1 MWRHQSLS
9 QSLTGSSFTA
19 RLCLEVFCVQ
29 LVPDPRCGD
38 ADHCHYKS
46 KLPMICTVLRS
57 SCFLTLSVRN
67 LGTFSLPLPPQTR
80 VGGLLLQESKTCLLL
95 SFATS
100 ALPPAVLS
108 AGSDWSRLSAA
119 GVLERPVPCGS
130 STGSTVQHWQQQE
143 QRGAWEPL
151 SNSSWQSG
159 AGKPSICRSPEWC
172 WQT

>member
-1 MWRHQSLS
+1 MWRS
-9 QSLTGSSFTA
+9 QI
-19 RLCLEVFCVQ
+19 
-29 LVPDPRCGD
+29 PDPRCGD

-46 KLPMICTVLRS
+46 KLLVICTVLRS

-80 VGGLLLQESKTCLLL
+80 VGGLLIQEESKTCLLL

-108 AGSDWSRLSAA
+108 AGSGWSRLSAA

-130 STGSTVQHWQQQE
+130 STTVPCGSSTGSRR
-143 QRGAWEPL
+143 RGAWEPL
-151 SNSSWQSG
+151 SNSSWQS
-159 AGKPSICRSPEWC
+159 AGSRVVLANLTKHMPVTYLCADRSGFTC
-172 WQT
+172 S

>member
-1 MWRHQSLS
+1 MWRS
-9 QSLTGSSFTA
+9 QI
-19 RLCLEVFCVQ
+19 
-29 LVPDPRCGD
+29 PDPRCGD

-46 KLPMICTVLRS
+46 KLLVICTVLRS

-95 SFATS
+95 SSATS

-108 AGSDWSRLSAA
+108 AGSDQSRLSAA

-130 STGSTVQHWQQQE
+130 S
-143 QRGAWEPL
+143 RGEPGNHSPTPAGRVVL
-151 SNSSWQSG
+151 ANQAYAGHQSG
-159 AGKPSICRSPEWC
+159 AGKPEQAYAGHKRGICVRIDQGSHFLSSALI
-172 WQT
+172 